1 MRPAGTKA
9 VEPPIAAVG
18 GGGERSEAV
27 WVGGEDIG
35 GKVAIDKRARGGDV
49 FCKEGAGGKTSGG
62 RGDVDVFIVVDAWE
76 GGDGRKAHIDA
87 DGGIERRGHRDVHM
101 ALAQVLGH
109 LEDAAHA
116 TEWGGLDHGD
126 VCGLQLGDAIGVG
139 DLTNGLI
146 GGHAYEEAGAHEAAA
161 HLGEF
166 LSGSAWLFHIVQR
179 HHHLRGLDCFLH
191 GPAAIG
197 VHAQDRDFAAL
208 GDGVADGADASG
220 VVGKRVALFCHLN
233 FEGAAARVAL
243 HYGRDLAG
251 GHRRNGGVDLDGIAH
266 RLREALVGGLEPRAQ
281 PGGGL
286 NRAVLQE
293 GSELAPAGRA
303 IDEQGLSG
311 GDAAETHGKREGDYV
326 GAVEDVIDM
335 HGFHGSA
342 LRPLTLPPLCAT
354 LGTYTNKGGMM
365 LLAEALAE
373 RAQAQ
378 ERLNSLHERLLAVVR
393 VQEGDTPEEDPQEL
407 LRELDGV
414 TGRIDELVQAINA
427 TNIATA
433 FDEKMNLME
442 ALALRD
448 GLLRKRRIYHDLAQR
463 AGTRSDRYSRNEIKF
478 VSTIPVADM
487 RKRVDDLSKQY
498 RELDTRIQQLNWNT
512 ELKNG

>member
-1 MRPAGTKA
+1 MRPTGAKA
-9 VEPPIAAVG
+9 VEPPVAAVG
-18 GGGERSEAV
+18 GGGECGEAV

-49 FCKEGAGGKTSGG
+49 LFKKGAGGKAGGG
-62 RGDVDVFIVVDAWE
+62 RGDVDVLVVVDARE
-76 GGDGRKAHIDA
+76 GGDGRQAHIDA
-87 DGGIERRGHRDVHM
+87 NGGIQRGGHRDIHM

-116 TEWGGLDHGD
+116 AKRGGLDHGD
-126 VCGLQLGDAIGVG
+126 IRGLQFGHAIRVRN
-139 DLTNGLI
+139 LTNGFI
-146 GGHAYEEAGAHEAAA
+146 GGNAYKEAGAHKAAA
-161 HLGEF
+161 DLGE
-166 LSGSAWLFHIVQR
+166 LLGGGARLLHIVQR
-179 HHHLRGLDCFLH
+179 HHHLRGLDRLID
-191 GPAAIG
+191 GPAAVGI
-197 VHAQDRDFAAL
+197 HAKDGDIAAL

-220 VVGKRVALFCHLN
+220 VVGKRVPLLRYLD
-233 FEGAAARVAL
+233 FEGAAAGVAL
-243 HYGRDLAG
+243 HHGRDFAG
-251 GHRRNGGVDLDGIAH
+251 GYGWDGGVDLDGIAH
-266 RLREALVGGLEPRAQ
+266 RLREALVGSLEPGAQ

-286 NRAVLQE
+286 GWAILQK
-293 GSELAPAGRA
+293 GRELAPAGRA
-303 IDEQGLSG
+303 IDEQGLPG
-311 GDAAETHGKREGDYV
+311 GNAAETHGEREGDYV

-335 HGFHGSA
+335 HGIHGSG
-342 LRPLTLPPLCAT
+342 LRPLTSPPLCAI
-354 LGTYTNKGGMM
+354 LRTYTNKGGIM

-378 ERLNSLHERLLAVVR
+378 ERLNSLHERLLTVAR
-393 VQEGDTPEEDPQEL
+393 VQEGDTPDEDPQKL

-414 TGRIDELVQAINA
+414 AGRIDELVQAINA

-433 FDEKMNLME
+433 FDEKRNLME

-463 AGTRSDRYSRNEIKF
+463 AGTRSDRYSRTEIKF
-478 VSTIPVADM
+478 VSTIPVAEL

>member
-1 MRPAGTKA
+1 MRPTGAKA
-9 VEPPIAAVG
+9 VEPPVAAVG
-18 GGGERSEAV
+18 GGGECGEAV

-35 GKVAIDKRARGGDV
+35 GKGAIDKRARGGDIL
-49 FCKEGAGGKTSGG
+49 FKKGTGGKTGG
-62 RGDVDVFIVVDAWE
+62 GWSDVDVFIVVDARE
-76 GGDGRKAHIDA
+76 GGDGRKSHVDA
-87 DGGIERRGHRDVHM
+87 NGGIEGGGHRDVHM

-109 LEDAAHA
+109 IEDAAHA
-116 TEWGGLDHGD
+116 TERRGLDHGD
-126 VCGLQLGDAIGVG
+126 ICGLQLSDAIGVG
-139 DLTNGLI
+139 GLTNRFI
-146 GGHAYEEAGAHEAAA
+146 GGDAHKEASAHKAAA
-161 HLGEF
+161 DLGK
-166 LSGSAWLFHIVQR
+166 LLGGGARLFHIIQR
-179 HHHLRGLDCFLH
+179 HHHLRGLDRLIDA
-191 GPAAIG
+191 PAAVG
-197 VHAQDRDFAAL
+197 VHAKDGDIAAL

-220 VVGKRVALFCHLN
+220 VVGKRVPLLRHLD
-233 FEGAAARVAL
+233 FEGAAAGVAL

-251 GHRRNGGVDLDGIAH
+251 GYGRDGGVDLDGIAY
-266 RLREALVGGLEPRAQ
+266 RLWKALVGGLEPGAQ
-281 PGGGL
+281 PRGGL
-286 NRAVLQE
+286 GRAVFQE
-293 GSELAPAGRA
+293 GRELAPAGRA
-303 IDEQGLSG
+303 LDEQGLPR

-326 GAVEDVIDM
+326 GAVENVIDM
-335 HGFHGSA
+335 HGLHGSA
-342 LRPLTLPPLCAT
+342 RRPLTPPPLCAI
-354 LGTYTNKGGMM
+354 LGTYTNKGGIM

-414 TGRIDELVQAINA
+414 AGRIDELVQAINA

-433 FDEKMNLME
+433 FDEKRNLME

-463 AGTRSDRYSRNEIKF
+463 AGTRSDRYSRTEIKF
-478 VSTIPVADM
+478 VSTIPVADL

-498 RELDTRIQQLNWNT
+498 RELDTRIQQLNWDT

>member
-49 FCKEGAGGKTSGG
+49 FFKKRAGGKSSGG
-62 RGDVDVFIVVDAWE
+62 RGDVDVFVIVDVWE
-76 GGDGRKAHIDA
+76 GGNGRQSHIDTN
-87 DGGIERRGHRDVHM
+87 GGVERRSHRDVHM
-101 ALAQVLGH
+101 TLTQVLGY

-146 GGHAYEEAGAHEAAA
+146 GGHAYEETRAHETAA
-161 HLGEF
+161 HLGKL
-166 LSGSAWLFHIVQR
+166 LSGGAGLFHIVQW
-179 HHHLRGLDCFLH
+179 HHHLRGLDRLIDA
-191 GPAAIG
+191 PAAVG
-197 VHAQDRDFAAL
+197 VHAQDRDFAAS
-208 GDGVADGADASG
+208 GDGIADGADASG